1 MEDYSHVVEHNDYQI
16 VLDSIDDK
24 EYLVLELKHYCEK
37 QTCDTFIVSLS
48 GGVDSMVIASII
60 KYIGHNLV
68 CIHINYNNRDES
80 TQEAEFLREWCS
92 KNNIEFI
99 YENITSM
106 KRGEINRKVYEE
118 ETQKIRFDSYKRVLE
133 KYKDGSIILGHHDDD
148 IIESVFMNVCKGRSI
163 LDLTVMKKECEKL
176 GVRISRPLLGT
187 RKYKI
192 YDFAHRYKVPYFKD
206 TTPLW
211 SMRGKFRND
220 INPNLEKAYSGFSNN
235 ILSIS
240 EQSDQWF
247 LMVTSHIIE
256 PFMQTIEYNEKCV
269 KINIE
274 KYKHSPEC
282 FWSHV
287 LQTIFLKYETQIPT
301 KKSVKGFLKAL
312 NKNGKYVLTKSC
324 TCLIENSSLILIFT

>member
-1 MEDYSHVVEHNDYQI
+1 MTNQILEHNDYQS
-16 VLDSIDDK
+16 VLKTTDDN
-24 EYLVLELKHYCEK
+24 EYLVSELKNYCKE

-48 GGVDSMVIASII
+48 GGVDSMVIATII

-68 CIHINYNNRDES
+68 CIHINYNNREES
-80 TQEAEFLREWCS
+80 TQEAEFLKQWTEE
-92 KNNIEFI
+92 NGIPLI
-99 YENITSM
+99 YENITTM

-118 ETQKIRFDSYKRVLE
+118 ETQKIRFELYRNVLK
-133 KYKDGSIILGHHDDD
+133 KYENSSIILGHHDDD

-187 RKYKI
+187 RKSKI
-192 YDFAHRYKVPYFKD
+192 YEFAHKYNVPYFKD

-235 ILSIS
+235 LLSIS

-247 LMVTSHIIE
+247 LMVTTHIIE
-256 PFMQTIEYNEKCV
+256 PFMKTIVYKDNSV
-269 KINIE
+269 KLDIE
-274 KYKHSPEC
+274 KHKKSPEC
-282 FWSHV
+282 FWRHV
-287 LQTIFLKYETQIPT
+287 LQTIFLKYEKRVPT
-301 KKSVKGFLKAL
+301 RKSIRGFLNSL
-312 NKNGKYVLTKSC
+312 EKNGNYVLTKNC
-324 TCLIENSSLILIFT
+324 TCCIENSKLVLFFN